1 MPTRY
6 SDKLKVTIIDFG
18 PVHGTREEIAEEE
31 TRRDLQK
38 PLEQLLW
45 DIHCEAH
52 DPDRTPEDNIIGTN
66 KRFASL
72 MLRVAKSSDRVSF
85 WMIVLTVAITAMTA
99 ALLLFTYWMWQDTR
113 EAQARAENTA
123 AAASVTAAATPAP
136 VATPAPATPSPTQ
149 QATSPTTP

>member
-6 SDKLKVTIIDFG
+6 SEKLKVTIIDFG

-52 DPDRTPEDNIIGTN
+52 DPAQTPEQNVIGTN

-85 WMIVLTVAITAMTA
+85 WMIILTVAITLLTA
-99 ALLLFTYWMWQDTR
+99 ALLLFTYWMWQDMQK
-113 EAQARAENTA
+113 AQAKIEKTA
-123 AAASVTAAATPAP
+123 AAATAT
-136 VATPAPATPSPTQ
+136 VATKSHTRHSPL
-149 QATSPTTP
+149 